1 MLIKYQFLQS
11 YIKTIIAL
19 IFGLIVYA
27 IFLVSQNHN
36 PIEIYYN
43 MISQTLGNSYGIG
56 EVVIRSAPLILLAVA
71 TCITSKAGLVN
82 VGGEGQFAMGALFST
97 SSAIYLMKDMSGI
110 IGIPIMAV
118 AGIVGGM
125 FWAFIAAGLKVRANM
140 NETIVTVIMNYIAY
154 FAVSYFVYGS
164 LKDPESF
171 NWPMSPQ
178 ISEKL
183 ELPSVINTV
192 SIAIIIAVVI
202 AISVWII
209 LKKSKWGYMLR
220 VIGANPIAALHA
232 GYNVSKTQ
240 VIAFVI
246 SGGIAGLAGMLE
258 IAGVEGRLRTNT
270 GVNFGYLGFLAA
282 WMAWNNPLAA
292 IFTACVIG
300 LINISGNVLE
310 ISSGLPSSSV
320 GILMAIILL
329 SILWKGKGEKK

>member
-1 MLIKYQFLQS
+1 MLIKYQFFPS
-11 YIKTIIAL
+11 YIKTLIAL
-19 IFGLIVYA
+19 MIGLIVYA

-56 EVVIRSAPLILLAVA
+56 EVIIRSAPLVLLAVA

-82 VGGEGQFAMGALFST
+82 VGGEGQFAMGALFAT
-97 SSAIYLMKDMSGI
+97 SSAIFLLEDVPNI
-110 IGIPIMAV
+110 IGITLMALS
-118 AGIVGGM
+118 GIVGGM
-125 FWAFIAAGLKVRANM
+125 LWAFIAAGLKVKANM

-154 FAVSYFVYGS
+154 FTVSYFVYGA
-164 LKDPESF
+164 LKDPDSF
-171 NWPMSPQ
+171 NWPMSPK
-178 ISEKL
+178 ISEQL
-183 ELPSVINTV
+183 ELPSIIN
-192 SIAIIIAVVI
+192 SISVAIVI
-202 AISVWII
+202 AIVIALSVWII

-232 GYNVSKTQ
+232 GYSVSRTQ

-258 IAGVEGRLRTNT
+258 IAGVEERLRTNT

-292 IFTACVIG
+292 IFTAFIIG

-320 GILMAIILL
+320 EILMAIILL
-329 SILWKGKGEKK
+329 SILWKGKGGKK